1 MNSDNEKKKR
11 RGFFNFFG
19 GDNESI
25 ESIDELFERMHE
37 EMFGRMEEARG
48 IKLDMDEEEIRRR
61 SQNPNVRVYGYSM
74 RVGPDGK
81 PQIREFGNVK
91 PQQGR
96 AGMIMHGD
104 EEERPPSRKSESTE
118 EREPLVDIFSSKG
131 KTVVVVE
138 LPGVAEKDINVS
150 LGGKRLEIS
159 VDKGERKYF
168 RELELPKKFSKKKM
182 KKTYNNGVLE
192 LVFS

>member
-1 MNSDNEKKKR
+1 MSPEDEKKKR
-11 RGFFNFFG
+11 RGFFNLFG
-19 GDNESI
+19 GDEGI
-25 ESIDELFERMHE
+25 ESIDELFEHMHE
-37 EMFGRMEEARG
+37 EMLERMEQARG
-48 IKLDMDEEEIRRR
+48 TRLNMDEGEIKRL
-61 SQNPNVRVYGYSM
+61 SQNPNMRVYGYSM

-91 PQQGR
+91 PQQGP
-96 AGMIMHGD
+96 GGVIMHGG
-104 EEERPPSRKSESTE
+104 EEGRPPQKSEPTE
-118 EREPLVDIFSSKG
+118 EREPLVDLFSSGG
-131 KTVVVVE
+131 KTTVVAE
-138 LPGVAEKDINVS
+138 LPGVAEEDIEIS

-168 RELELPKKFSKKKM
+168 REVELPKKFDKKKM